1 MGLRNVG
8 IEAGAGCG
16 KTTRIIEDI
25 LQGLM
30 HGDFN
35 IDDIVVITFTKKAA
49 NELKSRI
56 SLKLQ
61 EVAGSGDKRMEHQL
75 KGIGNARISTIHSF
89 CEGLLK
95 ERPVEAGADPGCS
108 VIDETEQSDFMNEIY
123 DEWRVDYRNL

>member
-1 MGLRNVG
+1 MGIKNVG

-16 KTTRIIEDI
+16 KTTRITEDI
-25 LQGLM
+25 LRGLM
-30 HGDFN
+30 RGDFN

-61 EVAGSGDKRMEHQL
+61 EAAGSGEKRLEHQL
-75 KGIGNARISTIHSF
+75 KSIGNARISTIHAF

-95 ERPVEAGADPGCS
+95 ERPVEAEAGPGCR
-108 VIDETEQSDFMNEIY
+108 VIDETEQADFLNEIY
-123 DEWRVDYRNL
+123 DEWLQTR